1 MYVTMINHLVILNQT
16 YLEGISQESLK
27 TDFLS
32 RRNIFQFWFIIRYL
46 RLTHNIL
53 RLGIIPYNKIEQFN
67 TFGDGINFL
76 S

>member
-1 MYVTMINHLVILNQT
+1 MSVTMTNHLVVGNQT

-46 RLTHNIL
+46 MLTHNIL
-53 RLGIIPYNKIEQFN
+53 GLGIIPFNKIEQFN
-67 TFGDGINFL
+67 WG
-76 S
+76 